1 MKWDTDGRFSRYF
14 DQVHPKLI
22 KSYTITFPSAAHDT
36 SPQLTLRDK
45 ILTQVNKLSLELE
58 M

>member
-1 MKWDTDGRFSRYF
+1 MAGSQDISI
-14 DQVHPKLI
+14 QVHPKLI